1 MKKKSLVAL
10 SIISCLTAASVLSAC
25 NTSSPVADK
34 GEESS
39 TAKDGEGVTIQFWNS
54 FTGTDGDVLREI
66 VEKYNKEN
74 DKGVTIE
81 MDIMPADI
89 YHSQKYN
96 DDLCQHS
103 HRYSHKG

>member
-81 MDIMPADI
+81 MDIMPADSMEEKLPAAI
-89 YHSQKYN
+89 ASKTAPA
-96 DDLCQHS
+96 LVV
-103 HRYSHKG
+103 KL